1 MFVSLFSSHLLDF
14 ITTFS
19 CQSIVTLFYSLNL
32 QQLFYLSEAIDRWI
46 EVDPAGEVC
55 IAPLREGCFLLE
67 VPLDLRE
74 VLLLH
79 EVVETAIGRTE
90 VILRVRVV
98 HRRLDACALGRRFC
112 DLGLVLTTVRD

>member
-1 MFVSLFSSHLLDF
+1 MNTAGKVS
-14 ITTFS
+14 
-19 CQSIVTLFYSLNL
+19 
-32 QQLFYLSEAIDRWI
+32 
-46 EVDPAGEVC
+46 
-55 IAPLREGCFLLE
+55 IAPLREGRLLLE

-79 EVVETAIGRTE
+79 EVVETAIGRPE

-112 DLGLVLTTVRD
+112 DLGLVLTTMGD

>member
-1 MFVSLFSSHLLDF
+1 M
-14 ITTFS
+14 
-19 CQSIVTLFYSLNL
+19 
-32 QQLFYLSEAIDRWI
+32 
-46 EVDPAGEVC
+46 DPAGEVC

-98 HRRLDACALGRRFC
+98 HRSLDACALGRRFC
-112 DLGLVLTTVRD
+112 DLGLVLTTVGD